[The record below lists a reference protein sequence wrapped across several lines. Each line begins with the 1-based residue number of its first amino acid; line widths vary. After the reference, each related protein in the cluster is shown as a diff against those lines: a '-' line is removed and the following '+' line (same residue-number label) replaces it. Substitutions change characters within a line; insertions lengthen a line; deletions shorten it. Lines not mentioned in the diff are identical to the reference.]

1 MATHNSEDLVAVDY
15 KEVKNEVPAIDY
27 LRSSRIFTKE
37 ESEAYAA
44 EVLATLGE
52 EYDE

>member
-1 MATHNSEDLVAVDY
+1 MVTYGSEDLVAADY
-15 KEVKNEVPAIDY
+15 EEVKNEVPAIDY

-52 EYDE
+52 EYNE